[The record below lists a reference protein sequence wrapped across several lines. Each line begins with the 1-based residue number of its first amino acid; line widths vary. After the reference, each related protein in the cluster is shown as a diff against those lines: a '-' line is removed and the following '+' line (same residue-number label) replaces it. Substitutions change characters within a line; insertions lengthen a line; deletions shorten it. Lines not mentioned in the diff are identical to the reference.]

1 MKNLS
6 SVVHPFISSF
16 STYACQLWQDTGGP
30 GDEVVNV
37 TSEVLEAGDLSEEDS
52 SCKETGNPI
61 IKSGSFKATE
71 QT

>member
-1 MKNLS
+1 M
-6 SVVHPFISSF
+6 
-16 STYACQLWQDTGGP
+16 
-30 GDEVVNV
+30 VNV

-61 IKSGSFKATE
+61 IKSGSFKAKE